1 MIIVKAQVDQPLMR
15 LCCVQVKQGSV
26 ADLAGHLLPGDEV
39 LEWAGTS
46 LRGRTYEDVR
56 DIIAASRQERSIE
69 LVVSRDTRLGPGLH
83 TWPDQPPGTG
93 RAPGDI
99 LSSDEAA
106 VVMLRS
112 SAAPR
117 PNCNY
122 NN

>member
-1 MIIVKAQVDQPLMR
+1 M
-15 LCCVQVKQGSV
+15 

-56 DIIAASRQERSIE
+56 DIIAASRQDRSIE
-69 LVVSRDTRLGPGLH
+69 LVVSRDTRLGPGLDA
-83 TWPDQPPGTG
+83 WPDQPPGTG
-93 RAPGDI
+93 RAPGDV

>member
-1 MIIVKAQVDQPLMR
+1 M
-15 LCCVQVKQGSV
+15 QVKQGSV

-69 LVVSRDTRLGPGLH
+69 LVVSRDTRLGPGLD

>member
-1 MIIVKAQVDQPLMR
+1 MLIVKAQVDQPLMR

-69 LVVSRDTRLGPGLH
+69 LVVSRDTRLGPGLD